1 MDNLSKDL
9 LFFIGTKLDL
19 KDLINFC
26 KMNNRTYN
34 LLYNKDDI
42 WTFKLINDFD
52 AKYSRNKLS
61 PREVYIFIYL
71 IRDILKIIN
80 HPRKNL

>member
-1 MDNLSKDL
+1 MENLSKDL

-19 KDLINFC
+19 NDLINFC

-52 AKYSRNKLS
+52 IKYSRNKLT
-61 PREVYIFIYL
+61 PREFYIIIYL
-71 IRDILKIIN
+71 IKGIEKIIN
-80 HPRKNL
+80 QFKK